1 MQIEEIWEDFTSS
14 EKEIFQ
20 RSCRK
25 LLKQTFIVRDK
36 DEEHKRLYYFISKRP
51 EVFSTYL
58 SYIGFDIMMD
68 RENGVIMLRN
78 YAGIG
83 ENGKVQASRLALK
96 KAESIVLC
104 CLWTLYAER
113 LRTGTLTQNIIIS
126 ITELNFA
133 LEKYNLKDAFD
144 KTTMTG
150 ILSLLSR
157 YCLIDE
163 MGKVGNPECKI
174 VLYPSL
180 QFAMDLTEFAK
191 FAEHTEKRMFQEE
204 GEENEEEDDDAE

>member
-51 EVFSTYL
+51 EVFTTYL
-58 SYIGFDIMMD
+58 SFIGFDIMLD
-68 RENGVIMLRN
+68 RENGVVMLQN
-78 YAGIG
+78 YAQSG

-113 LRTGTLTQNIIIS
+113 LRTGSLSKNIIIS

-133 LEKYNLKDAFD
+133 LEKYSLKDAFD
-144 KTTMTG
+144 KTTMTA
-150 ILSLLSR
+150 ILNLLSR
-157 YCLIDE
+157 YCLIDVT
-163 MGKVGNPECKI
+163 GKVGNPDCKI

-191 FAEHTEKRMFQEE
+191 FVAHTEKRMFEMDREE
-204 GEENEEEDDDAE
+204 SEEEDDDAE

>member
-1 MQIEEIWEDFTSS
+1 MQMEEIWEDFTSS

-36 DEEHKRLYYFISKRP
+36 DEEHRRLYYFISKRP
-51 EVFSTYL
+51 EVFTTYL
-58 SYIGFDIMMD
+58 SFIGFDIMLD

-78 YAGIG
+78 YAQSG

-113 LRTGTLTQNIIIS
+113 LRTGSLSQNIIIS

-157 YCLIDE
+157 YCLIDVT
-163 MGKVGNPECKI
+163 GKVGNPDCKI
-174 VLYPSL
+174 ILYPSL
-180 QFAMDLTEFAK
+180 QFAMDLSEFSK
-191 FAEHTEKRMFQEE
+191 FVAHTEKRMFETE
-204 GEENEEEDDDAE
+204 GEESEEEDDDAE